1 MDDSSVWSLRLAD
14 EAATLAVGRQLAR
27 GLGGGV
33 IVTLH
38 GDLGAGKTTL
48 TRGVLAGLGHVGRV
62 RSPTYTLVE
71 PYELPTLAVYHFDLY
86 RFADPAEWR
95 DAGFAEYFGP
105 HSLCLLEWPEKAQGC
120 LPPADLAIHL
130 DLDGDGRQLTVTALT
145 PRGKQCL
152 SILTTP
158 AAD

>member
-1 MDDSSVWSLRLAD
+1 MDDSSVWSLRLVD
-14 EAATLAVGRQLAR
+14 EAATLAAGRQLAR

-120 LPPADLAIHL
+120 LPPADLAVQL
-130 DLDGDGRQLTVTALT
+130 ELDGDGRQLTVTALT

>member
-1 MDDSSVWSLRLAD
+1 MDDSSVWSLRLVD
-14 EAATLAVGRQLAR
+14 EAATLAAGRQLAR

>member
-14 EAATLAVGRQLAR
+14 EAATLAAGRQLAR

-105 HSLCLLEWPEKAQGC
+105 HSLCLLEWPEKAQGG

>member
-1 MDDSSVWSLRLAD
+1 MAQPSQH
-14 EAATLAVGRQLAR
+14 ATGQ
-27 GLGGGV
+27 
-33 IVTLH
+33 
-38 GDLGAGKTTL
+38 
-48 TRGVLAGLGHVGRV
+48 
-62 RSPTYTLVE
+62 

>member
-1 MDDSSVWSLRLAD
+1 MDDSSVWSLRLVD
-14 EAATLAVGRQLAR
+14 EAATLAAGRQLAR

-71 PYELPTLAVYHFDLY
+71 PYELPTLAVYHVDLY

>member
-14 EAATLAVGRQLAR
+14 EAATLAAGRQLAR

-120 LPPADLAIHL
+120 LPPADLAVQL
-130 DLDGDGRQLTVTALT
+130 ELDGAGRQLTVTALT

>member
-14 EAATLAVGRQLAR
+14 EAATLAAGRQLAR

-130 DLDGDGRQLTVTALT
+130 ELDGDGRQLTVTALT

>member
-14 EAATLAVGRQLAR
+14 EAATLAAGRQLAR

-105 HSLCLLEWPEKAQGC
+105 YSLCLLEWPEKAQGC

>member
-14 EAATLAVGRQLAR
+14 EAATLAAGRQLAR

-48 TRGVLAGLGHVGRV
+48 TRSVLAGLGHVGRV

>member
-14 EAATLAVGRQLAR
+14 EAATLAAGRQLAC

-120 LPPADLAIHL
+120 LPPADLAIDL

>member
-14 EAATLAVGRQLAR
+14 EAATLAAGRQLAR

-62 RSPTYTLVE
+62 CSPTYTLVE

>member
-14 EAATLAVGRQLAR
+14 EAATLAAGRQLAR

-48 TRGVLAGLGHVGRV
+48 TRGVLAGLGHAGRV

>member
-1 MDDSSVWSLRLAD
+1 MDDNSVWSLRLAD
-14 EAATLAVGRQLAR
+14 EAATLAAGRQLAR

>member
-14 EAATLAVGRQLAR
+14 EAATLAAGRQLAR

-120 LPPADLAIHL
+120 LPPADLAVQL
-130 DLDGDGRQLTVTALT
+130 ELDGAGRQLTVTALT

-152 SILTTP
+152 STLTAP

>member
-1 MDDSSVWSLRLAD
+1 MDDSSVWSSRLAD
-14 EAATLAVGRQLAR
+14 EAATLAAGRWLAR
-27 GLGGGV
+27 GLGGGMT
-33 IVTLH
+33 VTLH

-71 PYELPTLAVYHFDLY
+71 PYALPALDVYHFDLY

-105 HSLCLLEWPEKAQGC
+105 HSLCLLEWPEKAAGC
-120 LPPADLAIHL
+120 LPVADLAVDL
-130 DLDGDGRQLTVTALT
+130 ALDGDGRQLTVTALT
-145 PRGKQCL
+145 LRGKQCL
-152 SILTTP
+152 STLTAP

>member
-1 MDDSSVWSLRLAD
+1 MDDSSVWSLRLVD
-14 EAATLAVGRQLAR
+14 EAATLAAGRQLAR

-120 LPPADLAIHL
+120 LPPADLAIDL

>member
-14 EAATLAVGRQLAR
+14 EAATLAAGRQLAR

-48 TRGVLAGLGHVGRV
+48 TRGVLAGRGHVGRV

>member
-1 MDDSSVWSLRLAD
+1 MIAAFWSLRLAD
-14 EAATLAVGRQLAR
+14 EAATLAAGRQLAR

-71 PYELPTLAVYHFDLY
+71 P
-86 RFADPAEWR
+86 
-95 DAGFAEYFGP
+95 
-105 HSLCLLEWPEKAQGC
+105 
-120 LPPADLAIHL
+120 
-130 DLDGDGRQLTVTALT
+130 
-145 PRGKQCL
+145 
-152 SILTTP
+152 
-158 AAD
+158 

>member
-14 EAATLAVGRQLAR
+14 EAATLAAGRQLAR

>member
-14 EAATLAVGRQLAR
+14 EAATLAAGRQLAR

-120 LPPADLAIHL
+120 LPPADLAMHL